1 MEEQK
6 IFENGVSSSK
16 IPRYELIPRE
26 ALISLARIFEEGVQ
40 LKGADRAWNGTRR
53 NYLSMLSREFVV
65 ERLAHG
71 IDHASKAIRDM
82 TQGNQVDPHDAGAI
96 MFAGAVMACYIS
108 SVETDEAFAMRA
120 QELPK
125 LKAENESRQAKGIV
139 YPDPSRLPSVL
150 DCVAKALKGD
160 S

>member
-71 IDHASKAIRDM
+71 IDHASKAIQAI

-96 MFAGAVMACYIS
+96 MFAGAVMACYLS
-108 SVETDEAFAMRA
+108 RVETDEAFAMRA
-120 QELPK
+120 QELSK
-125 LKAENESRQAKGIV
+125 LKAENESRQARAIASPGL
-139 YPDPSRLPSVL
+139 PRLSEIEAA
-150 DCVAKALKGD
+150 AKSLKGD
-160 S
+160 F